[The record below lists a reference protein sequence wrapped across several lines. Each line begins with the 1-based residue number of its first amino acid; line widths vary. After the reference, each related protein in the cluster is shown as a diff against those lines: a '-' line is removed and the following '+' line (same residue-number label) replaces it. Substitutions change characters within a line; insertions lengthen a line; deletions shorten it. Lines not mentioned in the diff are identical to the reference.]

1 MLPKIEYQY
10 EKKAQN
16 RNFVGFGNTFS
27 QRYGTNMKA
36 LANGDSPETFE
47 RCKSTCGN
55 VNTVTCSFYAL
66 TIQSI
71 FKNAL
76 RF

>member
-1 MLPKIEYQY
+1 MRCLAGASKIEYQY

-36 LANGDSPETFE
+36 
-47 RCKSTCGN
+47 
-55 VNTVTCSFYAL
+55 
-66 TIQSI
+66 
-71 FKNAL
+71 
-76 RF
+76 